1 MRSII
6 RFIVFSWV
14 QYLRTRRAAFRHQE
28 WLYYELLISY
38 QRSREEAATLARTVV
53 EKNEVLAKRDEAL
66 GKLKL
71 QVSVL
76 QGLHTN
82 QLAGN
87 FVLVEEIIAQSE
99 AIESLQEDRENALQL
114 AYTDP
119 LTGLFTRHGERVIT
133 AQLATLKPA
142 GHRTAAD
149 AVTVLALDLDRF
161 KSINDTLG
169 HARGDEVL
177 RIFADL
183 IRQVYHRATDYIVR
197 DGGDEVF
204 VVMFETSVMQGARLA
219 RELLRLITTERQ
231 LNIEGIGQLTASM
244 GLASVDMS
252 VADLNAAYEA
262 AKKKA
267 DQAMYEVKRNGRNG
281 IRIA

>member
-267 DQAMYEVKRNGRNG
+267 DQAMYGVKRNGRND

>member
-1 MRSII
+1 MRVSVASDRVAFVHNLSCDLGVTIDI
-6 RFIVFSWV
+6 GAQYEERGFDVFVFERQQNVSCP
-14 QYLRTRRAAFRHQE
+14 
-28 WLYYELLISY
+28 
-38 QRSREEAATLARTVV
+38 LARTVV

-161 KSINDTLG
+161 KSCLLYTSD
-169 HARGDEVL
+169 AADE
-177 RIFADL
+177 
-183 IRQVYHRATDYIVR
+183 
-197 DGGDEVF
+197 
-204 VVMFETSVMQGARLA
+204 
-219 RELLRLITTERQ
+219 
-231 LNIEGIGQLTASM
+231 
-244 GLASVDMS
+244 
-252 VADLNAAYEA
+252 
-262 AKKKA
+262 
-267 DQAMYEVKRNGRNG
+267 
-281 IRIA
+281 